1 MNLRKSIAVK
11 KGIFLLSTIILLIV
25 GWSAGWYFVAGKIE
39 TAISDT
45 KTKLAD
51 KGRDIECTNQEVN
64 GFPFRISLNCD
75 EVRYADDVTGV
86 VFEAGE
92 LRTAAQTYQP
102 NKAIVELKSP
112 ASLTLPNGDR
122 FNTSWKSMR
131 SSLKAGLSGPEN
143 LSLQG
148 KQVVLIP
155 AKRAKHTMRITDMQL
170 HGRQSG
176 DNDVNLAV
184 VVKEAKS
191 QNGLWPTFNLD
202 TTLLLEDTY
211 KDIVNRTSIL
221 RVAKRKGLKGQIE
234 NFQYAPIDGGMLE
247 VSGPAEVSKEGLL
260 FGKFNVTVRELPKL
274 INALSKSFP
283 EERQKFADA
292 SKAVALL
299 AQKTGKNEIF
309 LPITLR
315 NGKIS
320 IGIIPLG
327 KLSPLF

>member
-1 MNLRKSIAVK
+1 MK

-39 TAISDT
+39 TVISDT

-51 KGRDIECTNQEVN
+51 KGRDFECTNQEVN

-86 VFEAGE
+86 IFEAGE
-92 LRTAAQTYQP
+92 LKTAAQAYQP

-112 ASLTLPNGDR
+112 ARLTLPNGDS
-122 FNTSWKSMR
+122 FNTSWKTMR
-131 SSLKAGLSGPEN
+131 TSLKAGLSGPEN
-143 LSLQG
+143 LSLHG
-148 KQVVLIP
+148 KQVTLIP
-155 AKRAKHTMRITDMQL
+155 AKRVKHTMLIKDMQL
-170 HGRQSG
+170 HGRQIG
-176 DNDVNLAV
+176 DDDVNLAINV
-184 VVKEAKS
+184 MEAKS
-191 QNGLWPTFNLD
+191 QNGLWPSFDLN
-202 TTLLLEDTY
+202 TTLLLKDSY

-234 NFQYAPIDGGMLE
+234 NFQYAPTDGGMLE
-247 VSGPAEVSKEGLL
+247 VFGPAEISKEGLL
-260 FGKFNVTVRELPKL
+260 SGKFNVTVRELPKL

-283 EERQKFADA
+283 DERQKFADA
-292 SKAVALL
+292 AKAVALL
-299 AQKTGKNEIF
+299 ANKTGRNEIT
-309 LPITLR
+309 LPITVR
-315 NGKIS
+315 KGKIS